1 MSSEV
6 RSWKKVYLG
15 DLESLISEFR
25 DSFEKPSV
33 VILTGEVG
41 AGKTSFVQTFLGT
54 GKALSPSY
62 GIIHEMGKIAHAD
75 FYRLKSPEEVIH
87 LELPLYLEGKEHFF
101 VEWGIDFLSTLRRDV
116 GDDFYFFELIIEMN
130 PASANDQLG
139 PSRNYTLL
147 KHNFI

>member
-25 DSFEKPSV
+25 DALEKPSV

-41 AGKTSFVQTFLGT
+41 AGKTSFVQTFLGST
-54 GKALSPSY
+54 KALSPSY
-62 GIIHEMGKIAHAD
+62 GIIHELGKAAHAD

-87 LELPLYLEGKEHFF
+87 LELPLYLEGKDFFF
-101 VEWGIDFLSTLRRDV
+101 VEWGADFLSTLRREV
-116 GDDFYFFELIIEMN
+116 GDDFHFFELIIEMN
-130 PASANDQLG
+130 PNSANDQSG
-139 PSRNYTLL
+139 PSRNYILL
-147 KHNFI
+147 KHNFL